1 MDYTGRIIG
10 SLGLF
15 LLHSVYIFYYYF
27 RDKVIEPLD
36 LYSYPFLIFFGYW
49 AGKQYDKV
57 RFYSE
62 KDELTGI
69 FNRRFVMNN
78 YEKIASLAERTNN
91 KLFVLVVDCDN
102 FKTINDTY
110 GHHKGDIILTM
121 ISETLVETTRK
132 SDIVARWG
140 GDEFL
145 VIGHYNEEAGL
156 QALLQRLEE
165 KLESLSE
172 QVKIP
177 ISTSIGSAIYP
188 NHSKNLFELIKIA
201 DHKMYHSKKLKKTF
215 ITSNCLNSVH
225 WHPPKFDEQMFL
237 TKR

>member
-1 MDYTGRIIG
+1 MKYSGRIVG

-27 RDKVIEPLD
+27 RDNSVEPLD
-36 LYSYPFLIFFGYW
+36 LYSYPFLVFFGYW

-69 FNRRFVMNN
+69 YNRRFVMNT
-78 YEKIASLAERTNN
+78 YDKIFSFAERANS
-91 KLFVLVVDCDN
+91 KLFILVVDCDS

-110 GHHKGDIILTM
+110 GHHKGDMVLIK
-121 ISETLVETTRK
+121 ISELLVESTRK

-145 VIGHYNEEAGL
+145 VIGHYNGEAGL
-156 QALLQRLEE
+156 ETVLNRLEK
-165 KLESLSE
+165 KLENLSD

-177 ISTSIGSAIYP
+177 VKASIGSAIYP
-188 NHSKNLFELIKIA
+188 NDSMDLFEL
-201 DHKMYHSKKLKKTF
+201 LKKADGQMY
-215 ITSNCLNSVH
+215 NCKAS
-225 WHPPKFDEQMFL
+225 KSIF
-237 TKR
+237 